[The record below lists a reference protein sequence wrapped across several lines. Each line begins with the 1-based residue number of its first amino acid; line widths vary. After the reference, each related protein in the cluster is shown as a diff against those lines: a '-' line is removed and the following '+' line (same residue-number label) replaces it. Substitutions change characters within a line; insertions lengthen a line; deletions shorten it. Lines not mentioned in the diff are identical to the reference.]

1 MSWLKRTCLYVFAFM
16 WMVATAAPAAD
27 STASPDDAFL
37 NALKGK
43 WAMTGTVTGKAVRYN
58 ATGERVLQGG
68 FLRLH
73 MIDVAATPSYEA
85 DVYLGFDA
93 RQQDYIVHWLD
104 RFGAAGSRVVGSGK
118 RDGPV
123 LTVIIPYKENDFR
136 DTFEWHEKTG
146 TWVLI
151 IENQNKD
158 GSWSVFA
165 HYSMVPA

>member
-1 MSWLKRTCLYVFAFM
+1 MTRLRHTLFIVVAVL
-16 WMVATAAPAAD
+16 MVGPWALAAD
-27 STASPDDAFL
+27 PVASPDDAFL

-43 WAMTGTVTGKAVRYN
+43 WTMTGMVTGKPVRYN

-73 MIDVAATPSYEA
+73 MIDAAVTPSYEA

-118 RDGPV
+118 REGSV
-123 LTVIIPYKENDFR
+123 LTLVIPYKENDFR

-165 HYSMVPA
+165 HYSMVPAP